1 MATYGSTYVDA
12 PVIQPYSFGLLDS
25 VDVKPLS
32 PHEALGTIHES
43 EYCGGASSSYASPC
57 VPPNVA
63 AGTVSISVTES
74 PNRTATLTQAGSPVS
89 IYWVSWG
96 DGTDSVGV
104 TLPATHNYAANGNYL
119 VSIAGQAGYR
129 ASVSITVASTA
140 QGPFPGNAFINATKS
155 TRDGTTLVE
164 GKPFTVY
171 QLLTCRTVGELDTF
185 DARARKALEL
195 SEGLSVELAFQQIAF
210 AGATDVTPAGNP
222 VDIVDGLAIL
232 EQSMNRSYTGQAVIH
247 MGRAAAT
254 RLASRAAVLRI
265 GDHLETVLG
274 SLVVAGAG
282 YDPQSGPS
290 APAATAEWM
299 WATGAVTLRRS
310 DIALVEPVLDNPYTN
325 QFSTLAE
332 RQYVTSVECT
342 PQAVEVNQ
350 KACCP

>member
-12 PVIQPYSFGLLDS
+12 PSIQPYSFGLLDS
-25 VDVKPLS
+25 VDVKPLG
-32 PHEALGTIHES
+32 PHEAFGTIHES

-57 VPPNVA
+57 VAPNTA
-63 AGTVSISVTES
+63 AGTTSISVTGN
-74 PNRTATLTQAGSPVS
+74 PNRTATLTAAGSPVS
-89 IYWVSWG
+89 IYWVNWG
-96 DGTDSVGV
+96 DGTTTPGT
-104 TLPATHNYAANGNYL
+104 TLPATHNYAATGSYM
-119 VSIAGQAGYR
+119 VSIAGQQGYR
-129 ASVSITVASTA
+129 STISITVASTA
-140 QGPFPGNAFINATKS
+140 QGPFTDNAVQNATKS

-164 GKPFTVY
+164 RKPFTVY
-171 QLLTCRTVGELDTF
+171 QFLTCRTVGEIDTF

-195 SEGLSVELAFQQIAF
+195 SEGMSCELAFQQMALV
-210 AGATDVTPAGNP
+210 GATDVTPAGNP

-232 EQSMNRSYTGQAVIH
+232 EQSINRTYMGQAVIH

-265 GDHLETVLG
+265 GNHLETVLG

-282 YDPQSGPS
+282 YDLQAGPS

-310 DIALVEPVLDNPYTN
+310 DITLVEPVLDNPYTN
-325 QFSTLAE
+325 QFATLAE
-332 RQYVTSVECT
+332 RSYIGSIECLA
-342 PQAVEVNQ
+342 QAVEVNQ